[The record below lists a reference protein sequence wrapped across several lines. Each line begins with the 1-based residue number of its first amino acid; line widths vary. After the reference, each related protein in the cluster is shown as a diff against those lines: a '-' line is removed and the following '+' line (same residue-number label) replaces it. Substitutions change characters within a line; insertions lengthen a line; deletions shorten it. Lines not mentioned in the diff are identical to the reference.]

1 MRIGVLVSGR
11 GTNLAALLAAESAGA
26 LAPAEIVAVISNRPA
41 VRALDIAREA
51 GKPAV
56 VIDHKG
62 FGADRAGF
70 ERALLAALAGFD
82 VEAVVLAGFMRVLT
96 STFVDA
102 FPQRIVN
109 THPALLPAFPGTD
122 APAQA
127 LAHGVK
133 LAGVTVH
140 FVDGGVDTGPIIAQ
154 RAVPVLPGDDAASL
168 HQRIQVEEHRLLPA
182 VVRALAQ
189 GRLVCEGR
197 SVAIGPPPASGD
209 ADADQHL

>member
-11 GTNLAALLAAESAGA
+11 GTNLAALLEAEARGA
-26 LAPAEIVAVISNRPA
+26 LAPAEIVAVVSNRPG
-41 VRALDIAREA
+41 VRALELAAAA
-51 GKPAV
+51 GKPAAV
-56 VIDHKG
+56 LDH
-62 FGADRAGF
+62 RAYAGREPF
-70 ERALLAALAGFD
+70 ERALLAALAAHR

-96 STFVDA
+96 ATFIDA
-102 FPQRIVN
+102 FPLRIVN

-127 LAHGVK
+127 LRHGVK

-140 FVDGGVDTGPIIAQ
+140 FVDAGVDTGPIIAQ
-154 RAVPVLPGDDAASL
+154 RAVPVRPGDDAATL
-168 HQRIQVEEHRLLPA
+168 HARIQVEEHQLLPA

-197 SVAIGPPPASGD
+197 TVAIAPAPGAGD
-209 ADADQHL
+209 AADADQLV

>member
-1 MRIGVLVSGR
+1 VRVGVLVSGR
-11 GTNLAALLAAESAGA
+11 GTNLAALLAAEEAGT
-26 LAPAEIVAVISNRPA
+26 LAPAEIVAVISNRPG
-41 VRALDIAREA
+41 VRALDLARDA
-51 GKPAV
+51 ARPAV
-56 VIDHKG
+56 VIDHKR

-70 ERALLAALAGFD
+70 EQALLAALAGFD
-82 VEAVVLAGFMRVLT
+82 VVAVVLAGFMRVLT
-96 STFVDA
+96 ATFVDA

-127 LAHGVK
+127 IAHGVK
-133 LAGVTVH
+133 VAGVTVH

-197 SVAIGPPPASGD
+197 IVAIGRAPGD
-209 ADADQHL
+209 GDADQHL

>member
-11 GTNLAALLAAESAGA
+11 GTNLAALLAAEEAGA
-26 LAPAEIVAVISNRPA
+26 LAPAEIVAVISNRPD

-56 VIDHKG
+56 VIDHKL

-96 STFVDA
+96 ATFVDA

-127 LAHGVK
+127 IAHGVK

-168 HQRIQVEEHRLLPA
+168 HARIQVEEHQLLPA

-197 SVAIGPPPASGD
+197 NVAVGPAPASGD
-209 ADADQHL
+209 GDADQHV